1 MCATRTK
8 HKHENALK
16 NVKQNLPSFLIT
28 YMDREIGNVINKEL
42 CNLKFFR
49 FLLIVFVNSS
59 EILHGLKSRLS
70 TPFSSSEKEFLE
82 KVICQKKSMN
92 VEPDVTKAAELFM
105 TDFPCWLK
113 HVMQTSGFDISEIQ
127 ECHESYVTFYSS
139 VIILLNENLIN
150 IKSKISATRMSDI
163 SNDVNISLNFKS
175 CNDNQPITSLSTS
188 VTDKRLNHEHALS
201 IAKEKLPSLLI
212 SYIDREV
219 GNGLKEEHHKSKF
232 FRFLLIIFASSLEI
246 LHELKSNSIAPFS
259 STEKGFLEKVIV
271 QKRSINVEPEVQKA
285 ADSFMT
291 NFPCWLKQIMRS
303 SGFDH
308 SETQESHA
316 SFVTLYSSVIILL
329 NKNLIHFRCKM
340 FTSPGV
346 SNDVN
351 DQIARHREESIHN
364 STMVIAANNSN
375 TKEKKDGDTSIN
387 QSSKLVVTT
396 EKHHIYYNS
405 RKNIALKV
413 LISTCPSNEDIEN
426 LDNEV
431 SEIK

>member
-1 MCATRTK
+1 MSSIREVSNDANISLNVNSYNDNQTITSLTTCVTNKRSN
-8 HKHENALK
+8 HEHALR
-16 NVKQNLPSFLIT
+16 NVEQKLPSLLKLYI
-28 YMDREIGNVINKEL
+28 DREIGNG
-42 CNLKFFR
+42 
-49 FLLIVFVNSS
+49 LI
-59 EILHGLKSRLS
+59 E
-70 TPFSSSEKEFLE
+70 EY
-82 KVICQKKSMN
+82 QKAN
-92 VEPDVTKAAELFM
+92 
-105 TDFPCWLK
+105 
-113 HVMQTSGFDISEIQ
+113 
-127 ECHESYVTFYSS
+127 
-139 VIILLNENLIN
+139 
-150 IKSKISATRMSDI
+150 
-163 SNDVNISLNFKS
+163 
-175 CNDNQPITSLSTS
+175 
-188 VTDKRLNHEHALS
+188 
-201 IAKEKLPSLLI
+201 
-212 SYIDREV
+212 
-219 GNGLKEEHHKSKF
+219 F
-232 FRFLLIIFASSLEI
+232 FRFLLIIFASSSEI
-246 LHELKSNSIAPFS
+246 LHGLKSNSSVPFS
-259 STEKGFLEKVIV
+259 STEKVFLEKVIS